1 MKLSECLA
9 TDIQKKIQLTE
20 DMVHEIEEAQPQKA
34 SQLRS
39 QLYAIQVILNEI
51 EDEYLEL
58 ETNIA

>member
-1 MKLSECLA
+1 MELAEGLA

-20 DMVHEIEEAQPQKA
+20 DMVKKIEDSQPQKA
-34 SQLRS
+34 SELRG

-58 ETNIA
+58 EAQKL